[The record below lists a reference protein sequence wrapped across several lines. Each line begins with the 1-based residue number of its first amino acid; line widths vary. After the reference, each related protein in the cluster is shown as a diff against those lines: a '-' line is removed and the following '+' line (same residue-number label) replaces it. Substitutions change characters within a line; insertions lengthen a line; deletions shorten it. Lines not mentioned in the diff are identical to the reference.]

1 MQAPCEVKA
10 VNKVSEISENHK
22 SHSMSVERQFT
33 NLGELTLI
41 NNLLKSPLPN
51 IFNEHR
57 SVLKLGLL
65 HMLSKNVR
73 LPAKRNKPV
82 GLPLEI
88 NSHSSSSRSRIYLI
102 GDVAKITQREE
113 LDTET

>member
-10 VNKVSEISENHK
+10 VKKVNEISENHK
-22 SHSMSVERQFT
+22 SHSMSVDRQFT

-41 NNLLKSPLPN
+41 TNLLKSPLPN

-57 SVLKLGLL
+57 SALKLGLL

-73 LPAKRNKPV
+73 LPSKRNKPV
-82 GLPLEI
+82 ELPLEI
-88 NSHSSSSRSRIYLI
+88 NSHSSSSCSTINLI
-102 GDVAKITQREE
+102 GEVARIATQREKSGK
-113 LDTET
+113 